1 MKKKTTLIGFIAVA
15 LLAVLFVGCAS
26 TTAWWAGEWIW
37 GAPML
42 LSPGAEE
49 PAEQKVIL
57 SGNSLDTVTG
67 VFVTA
72 TGEELKMS
80 NITIEDGQIS
90 FTLNSDEL
98 KGRFNL
104 KDNQIVPVE

>member
-49 PAEQKVIL
+49 QRVIL

-72 TGEELKMS
+72 AGEELEMS
-80 NITIEDGQIS
+80 NITIKDGQIS
-90 FTLNSDEL
+90 FTLNSNEF
-98 KGRFNL
+98 KGRFVFD
-104 KDNQIVPVE
+104 DNKNKIDPVE